1 MMDQVLE
8 RFSPATRAWFTGAF
22 AAPTAAQAGAW
33 NAVSAG
39 RHALVVAP
47 TGSGK
52 TLSAFL
58 WALDRLTSSPAP
70 EEPSHRCRVLY
81 VSPLK
86 ALAVDVER
94 NLRSPLAG
102 IRQAAGRL
110 NLPLPEVRVAL
121 RSGDTPADERRAFTR
136 TPPDVLITTPESL
149 FLLLTSKAR
158 EMLAGVE
165 TVIIDEV
172 HAVAGSKRGAH
183 LALSLERLDALLE
196 RPAQRVGLSATVRPI
211 EEIARW
217 LGGRNPVEVV
227 QPPSTKQWD
236 LEVVVPVADM
246 AELDNHSNGVPGAG
260 ADPGDDLTGAAA
272 GAARRPSIWPHVE
285 ERIVDLIA
293 AHRSTLVFANSRRL
307 AERLTARLNEIW
319 TERLSLAEEELPDHG
334 GVRPAELMGGSGAS
348 AGALPVLARAHHGS
362 VSKEQRA
369 IIEGE
374 LKAGRLPAVVATSS
388 LELGIDMGAVDLVI
402 QVESPPSVASG
413 LQRVGRAGHQ
423 VGAVSQGALFPKYR
437 GDLVQTAVV
446 VERMREGAIEQL
458 AVPASP
464 LDVLA
469 QQIVAMVAMD
479 EWPVGELEDLVRR
492 SAPFASLTRGVLESV
507 LDMLAGRYP
516 SDEFAELRPRL
527 VWDRHGDVLTA
538 RPGAQRLAVTSGGTI
553 PDRGLFGVFLAG
565 GDEARKGAG
574 RRVGELDEEMVYES
588 RVGDVFTLG
597 SSAWR
602 IEDITHDR
610 VLVTPA
616 PGQPGRLPF
625 WKGDQQGRPAELG
638 RAVGAYVRSLG
649 RMKDEAAR
657 ERVRASGLDEW
668 AADNLLT
675 YLAEQKQATGHLP
688 DDKTIV
694 IERFRDEIGDWR
706 VVVHSPFGGQ
716 VHSPWALALAARFR
730 ERFGVDVQAAPG
742 DDGIVLRLPD
752 IETDDGSAP
761 DVADLIVLEP
771 EDVEEMVTAELG
783 GSALFASRFR
793 ECAARALLLPRRQ
806 PGKRQPLWQQRQR
819 AAQLLEVASRYG
831 SFPIVLETL
840 RECLQDVFDVPG
852 LESLMRDVR
861 SRSVKV
867 VEVTSQ
873 QPSPFAR
880 SLLFGYVAQFLY
892 EGDSPLA
899 ERRAAALA
907 LDPALLAELLGRGE
921 GASLRDLLDPSAL
934 RRTEEELQ
942 RLAPNRRAR
951 TMEQVADLVRMI
963 GPLSTAEVVERTVD
977 ADAWAR
983 AEAASGGEVSPGEA
997 EGWGGDETEA
1007 ERLAADAELSTG
1019 QVAGQVAGQAAGQV
1033 AGQAAGQVAGQAAGQ
1048 VAGQAAGQV
1057 AGQAAGQV
1065 AGQVAAAPTAE
1076 PAEVARWLSELEGA
1090 RRLIRVRVSGE
1101 ERWAAVEDAGR
1112 LRDALGTA
1120 LPVGVAEVFTEPVPD
1135 PLGDLLSRYARS
1147 HGPFTAQDLAT
1158 RLGLGAVVVVDG
1170 LRRLADG
1177 GRLVQGELRP
1187 LECGGGKGTDYCDAE
1202 VLRTLRRRSLAA
1214 LRAEVEPVPA
1224 LDLARFL
1231 PGWQGVGGRTRGV
1244 DGVLRAVEQLAGAWV
1259 PASALET
1266 LVIPGRVPGYTPA
1279 MLDELTSAGE
1289 VVWAGH
1295 GSLPGDDGWVSLHP
1309 ADLAPLTLPPE
1320 DAEFEPEEV
1329 HLAVLDALAGGGAYF
1344 FRALSAAVSS
1354 TDDQKLTAAL
1364 WDLVWAGRISN
1375 DTLAA
1380 LRARLSGGRTTHKT
1394 RAAPPRAR
1402 YGRYGG
1408 LRAARAGAGRPSM
1421 PSRTGPPLAAGRW
1434 SLLPEREPDPTA
1446 RAHAQAEVLLER
1458 HGVVTRGAVMA
1469 ERVAGGFAAAY
1480 RVLSG
1485 FEDAGRV
1492 RRGYFVEGLG
1502 ASQFAGTGAVDRLRA
1517 SARPAGE
1524 TFASEGGLRTV
1535 VLAAADPA
1543 NPYGAALPW
1552 PERPADNAGHRPG
1565 RKAGAIVILVDGAL
1579 TLYVERGGRTL
1590 LSWTDEEELLRA
1602 AADALALA
1610 VREGALGKLTVEK
1623 ADGEGVLGRDNPLAQ
1638 ALENAGFRATP
1649 RGLRLRA

>member
-1 MMDQVLE
+1 MSVARVRIASVTDDVLQ

-22 AAPTAAQAGAW
+22 HAPTPAQAGAW
-33 NAVSAG
+33 KAVSDG

-52 TLSAFL
+52 TLAAFL
-58 WALDRLTSSPAP
+58 WALDRLASAP
-70 EEPSHRCRVLY
+70 PPVDEAHRCRVLY

-110 NLPLPEVRVAL
+110 GLPVPDLRVAL
-121 RSGDTPADERRAFTR
+121 RSGDTPSDQRRAFTR

-149 FLLLTSKAR
+149 FLLLTSRAR
-158 EMLAGVE
+158 EVLAGVE
-165 TVIIDEV
+165 TVIVDEV

-196 RPAQRVGLSATVRPI
+196 RPAQRVGLSATVRPV
-211 EEIARW
+211 EEVARW
-217 LGGRNPVEVV
+217 LGGGSAVVDIV
-227 QPPSTKQWD
+227 QPPSTKEFD
-236 LEVVVPVADM
+236 LRVVVPVPDL
-246 AELDNHSNGVPGAG
+246 AELDAAASGVPGVS
-260 ADPGDDLTGAAA
+260 ADPDDDLTGAAA
-272 GAARRPSIWPHVE
+272 GAPQRPSIWPHVE
-285 ERIVDLIA
+285 ERVVDLIA
-293 AHRSTLVFANSRRL
+293 DHRSTLVFANSRRL

-319 TERLSLAEEELPDHG
+319 VERLADAGDAAGVRLPDPG
-334 GVRPAELMGGSGAS
+334 SLTPAQIMAQSGAS
-348 AGALPVLARAHHGS
+348 AGAPAVLARAHHGS

-388 LELGIDMGAVDLVI
+388 LELGIDMGAVDLVV

-423 VGAVSQGALFPKYR
+423 VGAVSRGVLFPKYR

-446 VERMREGAIEQL
+446 VERMRSGAIEQL
-458 AVPASP
+458 AVPARP

-479 EWPVGELEDLVRR
+479 PWTVDDVEALVRR
-492 SAPFASLTRGVLESV
+492 SAPFADLTRSILESV
-507 LDMLAGRYP
+507 LDMLSGRYP

-527 VWDRHGDVLTA
+527 VWDRHTGLLTG

-565 GDEARKGAG
+565 ATEARKGAG

-597 SSAWR
+597 SSSWR
-602 IEDITHDR
+602 IEDITHDQ

-625 WKGDQQGRPAELG
+625 WKGDAQGRPAELG
-638 RAVGAYVRSLG
+638 RAVGAFVREVG
-649 RMKDEAAR
+649 RLDDTRAR
-657 ERVRASGLDEW
+657 ARVRLSGLDEW
-668 AADNLLT
+668 AADNLLG
-675 YLAEQKQATGHLP
+675 YLAEQKLATGHLP
-688 DDKTIV
+688 DDRTIV
-694 IERFRDEIGDWR
+694 VERFRDELGDWR
-706 VVVHSPFGGQ
+706 VIVHSPFGGQ
-716 VHSPWALALAARFR
+716 VHAPWALALAARFR
-730 ERFGVDVQAAPG
+730 ERFGVEVQAAHG

-752 IETDDGSAP
+752 VETDDGSP
-761 DVADLIVLEP
+761 PHIGDLIIIEP
-771 EDVEEMVTAELG
+771 DDVEEIVTTELG

-793 ECAARALLLPRRQ
+793 ECAARALLLPRRR
-806 PGKRQPLWQQRQR
+806 PGQRQPLWQQRQR

-852 LESLMRDVR
+852 LATLMRDVS
-861 SRSVKV
+861 SRSVRV
-867 VEVTSQ
+867 LEVTTT

-899 ERRAAALA
+899 ERRAAALS

-921 GASLRDLLDPSAL
+921 GASLRDLLDPAAL
-934 RRTEEELQ
+934 RRTEDELQ
-942 RLAPNRRAR
+942 RLAPLRRAR
-951 TMEQVADLVRMI
+951 TQEQVADLVRMI
-963 GPLSTAEVVERTVD
+963 GPLSTAEVIARTAGESLDVPD
-977 ADAWAR
+977 VPDLPGPDG
-983 AEAASGGEVSPGEA
+983 SGGDPA
-997 EGWGGDETEA
+997 
-1007 ERLAADAELSTG
+1007 
-1019 QVAGQVAGQAAGQV
+1019 QAAGQPAHSSAPV
-1033 AGQAAGQVAGQAAGQ
+1033 
-1048 VAGQAAGQV
+1048 
-1057 AGQAAGQV
+1057 
-1065 AGQVAAAPTAE
+1065 APTAD
-1076 PAEVARWLSELEGA
+1076 PGVVSHWLSDLEGS
-1090 RRLIRVRVSGE
+1090 RRLIRVRVAGE
-1101 ERWAAVEDAGR
+1101 DRWAAVEDAGR

-1135 PLGDLLSRYARS
+1135 PLGDLLARYARS
-1147 HGPFTAQDLAT
+1147 HGPFTHGELAA
-1158 RLGLGAVVVVDG
+1158 RLGLGPAVVIDG
-1170 LRRLADG
+1170 LRRLVG
-1177 GRLVQGELRP
+1177 SGRLVPGELRP
-1187 LECGGGKGTDYCDAE
+1187 IESGGGQGLDYCDAE

-1224 LDLARFL
+1224 VDLARFL
-1231 PGWQGVGGRTRGV
+1231 PGWQGVGGRARGV
-1244 DGVLRAVEQLAGAWV
+1244 EGVLRAVEQLAGAWL

-1266 LVIPGRVPGYTPA
+1266 LVIPSRVPGYTPA
-1279 MLDELTSAGE
+1279 LLDELTAAGE
-1289 VVWAGH
+1289 VIWSGH
-1295 GSLPGDDGWVSLHP
+1295 GSLPGEDGWVALHP
-1309 ADLAPLTLPPE
+1309 ADLAPLTLPDQDPDFQPGE
-1320 DAEFEPEEV
+1320 L
-1329 HLAVLDALAGGGAYF
+1329 HLKVLEALTGGGAYF
-1344 FRALSAAVSS
+1344 FRTLSDAVGGP
-1354 TDDQKLTAAL
+1354 DDQVLVEAL
-1364 WDLVWAGRISN
+1364 WELVWAGLISN

-1380 LRARLSGGRTTHKT
+1380 LRSRLSGGRPAH
-1394 RAAPPRAR
+1394 RSRSAPPRAR
-1402 YGRYGG
+1402 YGTGGGRYGA
-1408 LRAARAGAGRPSM
+1408 LRAARAAGGRAATPG
-1421 PSRTGPPLAAGRW
+1421 RTGPPAAAGRW
-1434 SLLPEREPDPTA
+1434 SLLPERESDTTA
-1446 RAHAQAEVLLER
+1446 RAHALAEVLLER

-1469 ERVAGGFAAAY
+1469 ERVVGGFAAAY

-1502 ASQFAGTGAVDRLRA
+1502 ASQFATTGAVDRLRA
-1517 SARPAGE
+1517 SARPLGE
-1524 TFASEGGLRTV
+1524 TPGSEGGLRTV

-1552 PERPADNAGHRPG
+1552 PVREGDSPGHRPG
-1565 RKAGAIVILVDGAL
+1565 RKVGGVVILVDGAL
-1579 TLYVERGGRTL
+1579 TLYVERGGRSL
-1590 LSWTDEEELLRA
+1590 LSWTEDPDLLRA
-1602 AADALALA
+1602 TADALALA
-1610 VREGALGKLTVEK
+1610 VREGALGKLTVER
-1623 ADGEGVLGRDNPLAQ
+1623 ADGAGVLFGDQPLAR
-1638 ALENAGFRATP
+1638 ALETAGFRATP

>member
-1 MMDQVLE
+1 MTEQVLE

-58 WALDRLTSSPAP
+58 WALDRLASSPPP
-70 EEPSHRCRVLY
+70 EDPKQRCRVLY

-110 NLPLPEVRVAL
+110 GLPLPEVKVAL
-121 RSGDTPADERRAFTR
+121 RSGDTPADERRALTR

-149 FLLLTSKAR
+149 FLMLTSQAR
-158 EMLAGVE
+158 EVLTGVE

-183 LALSLERLDALLE
+183 LAVSLERLDALLA

-227 QPPSTKQWD
+227 QPASTKQWD
-236 LEVVVPVADM
+236 LRVIVPVPDM
-246 AELDNHSNGVPGAG
+246 GELDASANGVPGAT
-260 ADPGDDLTGAAA
+260 ADPDEDLTGAAA
-272 GAARRPSIWPHVE
+272 GAAARPSIWPHVE

-293 AHRSTLVFANSRRL
+293 EHRSTLVFANSRRL

-319 TERLSLAEEELPDHG
+319 AERQALAELPDEG
-334 GVRPAELMGGSGAS
+334 AVQPAEIMAQSGAS
-348 AGALPVLARAHHGS
+348 TGAPPVLARAHHGS

-388 LELGIDMGAVDLVI
+388 LELGIDMGAVDLVV

-423 VGAVSQGALFPKYR
+423 VGAVSAGALFPKYR

-446 VERMREGAIEQL
+446 VERMREGSIEQL
-458 AVPASP
+458 TVPASP

-479 EWPVGELEDLVRR
+479 EWRVAELEELVRR
-492 SAPFASLTRGVLESV
+492 CAPFAGLTRGVLESV

-527 VWDRHGDVLTA
+527 VWDRHGDVLQG

-597 SSAWR
+597 SSSWR

-638 RAVGAYVRSLG
+638 RAVGAYVRSVS
-649 RMKDEAAR
+649 RMKADAAR
-657 ERVRASGLDEW
+657 DRVLASGLDEW
-668 AADNLLT
+668 ATDNLLA
-675 YLAEQKQATGHLP
+675 YLDEQKQATGHLP

-716 VHSPWALALAARFR
+716 VHSPWALAVAARFR

-752 IETDDGSAP
+752 VETEDGSAP
-761 DVADLIVLEP
+761 DVADLIVLEA
-771 EDVEEMVTAELG
+771 EDVEELVTAELG

-819 AAQLLEVASRYG
+819 SAQLLEVASRYG

-861 SRSVKV
+861 ARSVKV
-867 VEVTSQ
+867 LEVTTQ

-921 GASLRDLLDPSAL
+921 GASLRDLLDPDAL

-942 RLAPNRRAR
+942 RRAPNRRAR

-963 GPLSTAEVVERTVD
+963 GPLSTSEVVDRTID
-977 ADAWAR
+977 AEAWALV
-983 AEAASGGEVSPGEA
+983 EAGSGGEAEAGAEVA
-997 EGWGGDETEA
+997 EGSTEGSS
-1007 ERLAADAELSTG
+1007 EADAAGWGDDATAAE
-1019 QVAGQVAGQAAGQV
+1019 QAVASAGGAVEPADPSWPQARPDQPGPV
-1033 AGQAAGQVAGQAAGQ
+1033 RI
-1048 VAGQAAGQV
+1048 
-1057 AGQAAGQV
+1057 
-1065 AGQVAAAPTAE
+1065 PTAD
-1076 PAEVARWLSELEGA
+1076 PAEVGRWLSELEGA
-1090 RRLIRVRVSGE
+1090 RRLIRVRVAGE
-1101 ERWAAVEDAGR
+1101 ERWAAVEDSGR

-1120 LPVGVAEVFTEPVPD
+1120 LPVGVAEAFTEPVPD

-1147 HGPFTAQDLAT
+1147 HGPFTAADLAT
-1158 RLGLGAVVVVDG
+1158 RLGLGSVVVIDG
-1170 LRRLADG
+1170 LRRLVDN

-1187 LECGGGKGTDYCDAE
+1187 LECGGGQGMDYCDAE

-1279 MLDELTSAGE
+1279 LLDELTSAGE

-1309 ADLAPLTLPPE
+1309 ADLAPLTLAGP
-1320 DAEFEPEEV
+1320 DAEFEPEEQ
-1329 HLAVLDALAGGGAYF
+1329 HQAVLDALAGGGAYF
-1344 FRALSAAVSS
+1344 FRALSDAVGS
-1354 TDDQKLTAAL
+1354 TDDQALTQAL
-1364 WDLVWAGRISN
+1364 WDLVWAGLISN

-1380 LRARLSGGRTTHKT
+1380 LRSKLAGGKTAHKS
-1394 RAAPPRAR
+1394 RPSPPRAR
-1402 YGRYGG
+1402 YSRYGS
-1408 LRAARAGAGRPSM
+1408 LRGAGRAGSRPAM

-1552 PERPADNAGHRPG
+1552 PERPGDNAGHRPG

-1610 VREGALGKLTVEK
+1610 VREGALGRLTVEK
-1623 ADGEGVLGRDNPLAQ
+1623 ADGEGVLNTDNPLAQ

>member
-1 MMDQVLE
+1 MSVARVRIEDVMDDVLQ

-22 AAPTAAQAGAW
+22 HAPTPAQVGAW
-33 NAVSAG
+33 RAVSDG

-52 TLSAFL
+52 TLAAFL
-58 WALDRLTSSPAP
+58 WALDRLASAP
-70 EEPSHRCRVLY
+70 PPQDEAHRCRVLY

-110 NLPLPEVRVAL
+110 DLPVPDVRVSL
-121 RSGDTPADERRAFTR
+121 RSGDTPADERRAFSR

-149 FLLLTSKAR
+149 FLLLTSRAR
-158 EMLAGVE
+158 EMLVGVE

-196 RPAQRVGLSATVRPI
+196 KPAQRVGLSATVRPVD
-211 EEIARW
+211 EVARW
-217 LGGRNPVEVV
+217 LGGGARVDVV
-227 QPPSTKQWD
+227 QPPSTKEFD
-236 LEVVVPVADM
+236 LRVIVPVPDL
-246 AELDNHSNGVPGAG
+246 AELDAIDSGVPGSSV
-260 ADPGDDLTGAAA
+260 DPDDDLTGAAS
-272 GAARRPSIWPHVE
+272 GAAHRPSIWPHVE
-285 ERIVDLIA
+285 ERVVDLIA
-293 AHRSTLVFANSRRL
+293 EHRSTLVFTNSRRL

-319 TERLSLAEEELPDHG
+319 AERTAGPDDPELPDHG
-334 GVRPAELMGGSGAS
+334 TLTPAQVMAQSGAS
-348 AGALPVLARAHHGS
+348 VGAPAVLARAHHGS

-388 LELGIDMGAVDLVI
+388 LELGIDMGAVDLVV

-423 VGAVSQGALFPKYR
+423 VGAVSRGVLFPKYR

-446 VERMREGAIEQL
+446 VERMRSGAIEQL

-479 EWPVGELEDLVRR
+479 PWDVDDVEKLVRR
-492 SAPFASLTRGVLESV
+492 SAPFAGLTRGVLESV

-527 VWDRHGDVLTA
+527 VWDRHTGVLTG

-565 GDEARKGAG
+565 ATESSRGAG

-597 SSAWR
+597 SSSWR

-625 WKGDQQGRPAELG
+625 WKGDAQGRPAELG
-638 RAVGAYVRSLG
+638 RALGAFVREVGRLDGA
-649 RMKDEAAR
+649 KAR
-657 ERVRASGLDEW
+657 ERVRVAGLDEW
-668 AADNLLT
+668 ATDNLLE
-675 YLAEQKQATGHLP
+675 YLSEQKEATGHLP
-688 DDKTIV
+688 DDRTIV
-694 IERFRDEIGDWR
+694 IERFRDELGDWR
-706 VVVHSPFGGQ
+706 VIVHSPFGGQ
-716 VHSPWALALAARFR
+716 VHAPWALALAARFR
-730 ERFGVDVQAAPG
+730 ERFGVEVQAAHG

-752 IETDDGSAP
+752 VETDDGSPP
-761 DVADLIVLEP
+761 DIGDLIVLEP
-771 EDVEEMVTAELG
+771 DDVEEIVTTELG

-793 ECAARALLLPRRQ
+793 ECAARALLLPRRK
-806 PGKRQPLWQQRQR
+806 PGQRQPLWQQRQR
-819 AAQLLEVASRYG
+819 AAQLLEVASKYG

-852 LESLMRDVR
+852 LATLMRDIR
-861 SRSVKV
+861 SRSVRV
-867 VEVTSQ
+867 VEVATVT
-873 QPSPFAR
+873 PSPFAK

-899 ERRAAALA
+899 ERRAAALS
-907 LDPALLAELLGRGE
+907 LDPQLLAELLGRGE
-921 GASLRDLLDPSAL
+921 GASLRDLLDPAAL
-934 RRTEEELQ
+934 LRTERELQ
-942 RLAPNRRAR
+942 RLTPLRRAR
-951 TMEQVADLVRMI
+951 TQEQVADLVRMI
-963 GPLSTAEVVERTVD
+963 GPLSTAEVIARTAG
-977 ADAWAR
+977 ADDPADSADIGGIGGI
-983 AEAASGGEVSPGEA
+983 AGVAEVAGAGELGGDPTQGAGQMPAQTGDPGSEAAG
-997 EGWGGDETEA
+997 
-1007 ERLAADAELSTG
+1007 
-1019 QVAGQVAGQAAGQV
+1019 
-1033 AGQAAGQVAGQAAGQ
+1033 
-1048 VAGQAAGQV
+1048 
-1057 AGQAAGQV
+1057 
-1065 AGQVAAAPTAE
+1065 TAE
-1076 PAEVARWLSELEGA
+1076 PGVVAGWLSDLEGQ
-1090 RRLIRVRVSGE
+1090 RRLIRVRVAGE
-1101 ERWAAVEDAGR
+1101 DRWAAVEDAGR

-1135 PLGDLLSRYARS
+1135 PLGDLLARYARS
-1147 HGPFTAQDLAT
+1147 HGPFTHTELAH
-1158 RLGLGAVVVVDG
+1158 RLGLGTAVVIDG
-1170 LRRLADG
+1170 LRRLVSA

-1187 LECGGGKGTDYCDAE
+1187 LESGGGQGLDYCDAE

-1224 LDLARFL
+1224 VDLARFL
-1231 PGWQGVGGRTRGV
+1231 PGWQGVGGRARGV
-1244 DGVLRAVEQLAGAWV
+1244 EGVLRVVEQLAGAWL

-1266 LVIPGRVPGYTPA
+1266 LVIPSRVPGYTPA
-1279 MLDELTSAGE
+1279 LLDELTTAGE
-1289 VVWAGH
+1289 VIWSGH
-1295 GSLPGDDGWVSLHP
+1295 GSLPGDDGWIALHP
-1309 ADLAPLTLPPE
+1309 ADLAPLTLPEP
-1320 DAEFEPEEV
+1320 APEFEPDEL
-1329 HLAVLDALAGGGAYF
+1329 HLKILEALTGGGAYF
-1344 FRALSAAVSS
+1344 FRTLSDAVGGPEDS
-1354 TDDQKLTAAL
+1354 KLVEAL
-1364 WDLVWAGRISN
+1364 WDLVWAGLISN

-1380 LRARLSGGRTTHKT
+1380 LRSRLSGGKTTHRAK
-1394 RAAPPRAR
+1394 AAPPRAR
-1402 YGRYGG
+1402 YGSGGRYGA
-1408 LRAARAGAGRPSM
+1408 LRAARAAGAGRPAM
-1421 PSRTGPPLAAGRW
+1421 PSRTGPPVAAGRW
-1434 SLLPEREPDPTA
+1434 SLLPERESDSTA
-1446 RAHAQAEVLLER
+1446 RAHALAEVLLER

-1469 ERVAGGFAAAY
+1469 ERVTGGFAAAY

-1502 ASQFAGTGAVDRLRA
+1502 ASQFASTGAVDRLRA
-1517 SARPAGE
+1517 QARPLGDGPYPGSPGS
-1524 TFASEGGLRTV
+1524 ASEGGLRTV

-1543 NPYGAALPW
+1543 NPYGAALSW
-1552 PERPADNAGHRPG
+1552 PPREGDSPGHRPG
-1565 RKAGAIVILVDGAL
+1565 RKAGGIVVLVDGVLA
-1579 TLYVERGGRTL
+1579 LYVERGGRSL
-1590 LSWTDEEELLRA
+1590 LSWTEEPELLRA

-1610 VREGALGKLTVEK
+1610 VREGALGRLTVERT
-1623 ADGEGVLGRDNPLAQ
+1623 DGTGVLVGDAPLAA
-1638 ALENAGFRATP
+1638 ALEAAGFRATP
-1649 RGLRLRA
+1649 KGLRIRA